1 MAQFTDHR
9 IVETSPGDGFWRHI
23 QRYSPQTVGY
33 IADPGDQ
40 ADYRCFVAVAAD
52 GEFLGLSVVAVA
64 PLGFGP
70 LADRTVACLE
80 NILVAEGQRKRGIG
94 SELLRAVLAASWQAG
109 AEHIWWT
116 VEYENV
122 PAIRFYHA
130 NGATFFPEEDSASP
144 VPEPYYLAVIQ
155 NPSRMAGPEQQR

>member
-1 MAQFTDHR
+1 MDNR
-9 IVETSPGDGFWRHI
+9 IVETCPGDEHWRHI
-23 QRYSPQTVGY
+23 QRHSPQTVGY
-33 IADPGDQ
+33 IADPADQ
-40 ADYRCFVAVAAD
+40 AEYRCFVAVDAD
-52 GEFLGLSVVAVA
+52 GEFLGLSIVAIS

-80 NILVAEGQRKRGIG
+80 SMLVSEAHRKQGIG
-94 SELLRAVLAASWQAG
+94 GALLLRALAASWQAG
-109 AEHIWWT
+109 AEHVWWT

-155 NPSRMAGPEQQR
+155 NPNRMAGPGHER